1 MRNLSTVQQYASYFL
16 NRGIQM
22 HTVSTVQQCASCF
35 FNDGIQMS
43 TVSTVQQF
51 ASCFLKRGIQMH
63 TVITVQQCASCFLN
77 GGIWM
82 RTLSTVQYCSMPRA
96 LHGDECLKLNVAS
109 SDSPS
114 LSVAHFFGSKKSWQ
128 GGITLWP
135 PLPIPSL
142 FFSLLPLSQHSTNY
156 CTREPQKNLEM
167 GEKL

>member
-1 MRNLSTVQQYASYFL
+1 MRTVSTVQQYASYFL

-35 FNDGIQMS
+35 FNDGIQMR

-114 LSVAHFFGSKKSWQ
+114 LSVAHFFGSKKSCKVA
-128 GGITLWP
+128 
-135 PLPIPSL
+135 SL
-142 FFSLLPLSQHSTNY
+142 SDPLSPSPRFSFPCCLSRN
-156 CTREPQKNLEM
+156 TRPIIVHGSHKKM
-167 GEKL
+167 